1 MSATSGPKN
10 PFNVEMKK
18 DKRLRLLIQ
27 VLMVMGASLGH
38 SAIAIIAA
46 FPNPAITD
54 LRKDN
59 TTIYGNAM
67 PLSTWQMDLMGS
79 LVAAGTMPGTLLGG
93 WLVAFIGRRTC
104 MMMLAAPY
112 ALSWSLVAFAANPTV
127 MLIGRFLSG
136 ICYGVTTVA
145 GSTYIIEL
153 PDLPIR
159 GALAAIPTIFFGL
172 GLVLTVGCGMI
183 MRWFAIPFVAYAVML
198 LCCIIM
204 YFLPESPTYLVVAG
218 KEDEAAKILKGL
230 RGPDADIQQEIKS
243 LQDCNEGKA
252 DEPVWRLLLQRDVLR
267 LLVISMI
274 LFFIQNFSG
283 LNVMYF
289 NTTRIFLA
297 SGSTFDE
304 NLATILVFLLKLGGT
319 FVAIYYLDRIGRRV
333 CMILSLS
340 IMAACLF
347 TMGTYLHIKGNPA
360 EPNATISSNESTSDL
375 LAQTD
380 APDAQEGK
388 SNEYLPLVCL
398 TVYMFA
404 SCIGA
409 HPVPWIISTEYFPTI
424 IRGQAS
430 SLCVMVCSLFNF
442 AVLQLYTPMQEAL
455 TMAGLYWFYATVS
468 ILGVFFCLVFVNETN
483 QRAVG

>member
-1 MSATSGPKN
+1 MSAVLGSKN
-10 PFNVEMKK
+10 PFSVEMIK
-18 DKRLRLLIQ
+18 DRRMRLFIQ

-38 SAIAIIAA
+38 SAIAVIAA

-93 WLVAFIGRRTC
+93 WLVAYIGRRMC
-104 MMMLAAPY
+104 MIMLAAPY
-112 ALSWSLVAFAANPTV
+112 ALAWSLVAFAANPTV

-172 GLVLTVGCGMI
+172 GLVLTVGSGMI
-183 MRWFAIPFVAYAVML
+183 MRWFEIPFVAYTVML
-198 LCCIIM
+198 LCCVIM

-218 KEDEAAKILKGL
+218 REDEAVKVLKSL

-252 DEPVWRLLLQRDVLR
+252 DEPIWRLLLQRDVLR
-267 LLVISMI
+267 LLIISMV

-347 TMGTYLHIKGNPA
+347 TMGTYLHIKTPSVDPHSTVNM
-360 EPNATISSNESTSDL
+360 STSDL
-375 LAQTD
+375 HEGTED
-380 APDAQEGK
+380 PDSHEAK

-430 SLCVMVCSLFNF
+430 ALCVMVCSLFNF
-442 AVLQLYTPMQEAL
+442 AVLQLYTPMQEVL
-455 TMAGLYWFYATVS
+455 TMAGLYWFYASVS
-468 ILGVFFCLVFVNETN
+468 ILGVFFCLIFVNETN
-483 QRAVG
+483 QKAVG